1 LHKRANWHQR
11 DDFTWQKGNHNL
23 VFGGTFSS
31 AGEGGGGQ
39 YELVTPIRQP
49 LLRSH
54 GLKNQMA
61 QGPAGIAPGDFGVPN
76 YTAIVSAFLTTL
88 AYRGDFADTIEALS
102 GAGLIP
108 DNVGMGSQFSEFTY
122 YTNKGFSSYNGL
134 LATLHK
140 NAGHGLQFDLNYT
153 WSHSIDNVSVI
164 ANAPAIGGYG
174 FICDVLL
181 PRNCRGNSDFD
192 VSSYLNGNFI
202 YELPVGRGKAFASS
216 APFWLNEVI
225 GGWGVSGLPSWHTGV
240 SYFAGSTAFVAG
252 YANDAP
258 AILTGPAGDLKINKH
273 KDASGTLW
281 AFKTNDTPAFSDYV
295 GPIGFQIG
303 SRNNL
308 RGPGFFN
315 LDLGPGKT
323 FPVWEDKVNLK
334 FRADAFNALNH
345 PNFDTPSND
354 ITESS
359 GPFGVISKTVGTTG
373 STTDD
378 VKARV
383 LQLSLR
389 LEF

>member
-122 YTNKGFSSYNGL
+122 YTNKRFSSYNGL

-140 NAGHGLQFDLNYT
+140 NAGHGLQFDL
-153 WSHSIDNVSVI
+153 V
-164 ANAPAIGGYG
+164 
-174 FICDVLL
+174 
-181 PRNCRGNSDFD
+181 
-192 VSSYLNGNFI
+192 
-202 YELPVGRGKAFASS
+202 AF
-216 APFWLNEVI
+216 
-225 GGWGVSGLPSWHTGV
+225 H
-240 SYFAGSTAFVAG
+240 
-252 YANDAP
+252 
-258 AILTGPAGDLKINKH
+258 
-273 KDASGTLW
+273 
-281 AFKTNDTPAFSDYV
+281 
-295 GPIGFQIG
+295 
-303 SRNNL
+303 
-308 RGPGFFN
+308 
-315 LDLGPGKT
+315 
-323 FPVWEDKVNLK
+323 
-334 FRADAFNALNH
+334 
-345 PNFDTPSND
+345 
-354 ITESS
+354 
-359 GPFGVISKTVGTTG
+359 
-373 STTDD
+373 
-378 VKARV
+378 
-383 LQLSLR
+383 
-389 LEF
+389 